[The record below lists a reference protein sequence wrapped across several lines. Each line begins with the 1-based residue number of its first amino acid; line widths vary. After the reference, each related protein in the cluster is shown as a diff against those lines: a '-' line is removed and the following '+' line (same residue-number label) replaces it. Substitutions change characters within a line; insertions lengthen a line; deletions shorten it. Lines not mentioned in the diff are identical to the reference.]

1 MTSVTSRHK
10 FFYYF
15 IIIEDYFKLKI
26 GEFKN
31 CKAQT
36 ELPRFSFLT
45 SGDDIPLYLRNMV
58 IAISFDESGDNGTM
72 VFKEGFSYFLFF
84 ELIFLEINTIAGLAD
99 VNL

>member
-1 MTSVTSRHK
+1 
-10 FFYYF
+10 
-15 IIIEDYFKLKI
+15 
-26 GEFKN
+26 
-31 CKAQT
+31 
-36 ELPRFSFLT
+36 
-45 SGDDIPLYLRNMV
+45 MV

>member
-15 IIIEDYFKLKI
+15 IIIEYYFKLKI

-45 SGDDIPLYLRNMV
+45 SGDNIPMNIV
-58 IAISFDESGDNGTM
+58 IAISFDESGDNGTV
-72 VFKEGFSYFLFF
+72 VFKQGFFIFYFL
-84 ELIFLEINTIAGLAD
+84 N
-99 VNL
+99 